1 MSKTKGDEQ
10 SVSTDSVVNP
20 VKTESCVTDVLD
32 GPAVKQFLVPENQ
45 VKQVVNE
52 AHITD
57 VDGST
62 TNVWKAEGQVQAV
75 TVDICRALVLGDN
88 VLNQFEA
95 ERCITDVL
103 DEPSTEPVSPL
114 ESPAKQVDGKRSMTN
129 FDESITNLS
138 KVEDSQPVTVDS
150 STTLV
155 PGDNVV
161 INVEAQTSVI
171 EVLNELVK
179 ELVSIPD
186 DRVKQVERERSMT
199 DVNASTTNELKA
211 EGDDQSA
218 TTNISTTLLPVDNVV
233 TQVEPKHYVMD
244 VLDEPVKNVHD
255 KIKKHNASIL
265 EKLQSNNAKTYPEGD
280 DQSVIVGVPTTLVRA
295 DYIVKVEGEDG
306 ATINV
311 VDKHV
316 ESSTVGACNGGC
328 PSPTSGPTCS
338 EWRITQ
344 DVTSS
349 EAEAISIR
357 ALSAGSPFECEEP
370 RPGYVDIDS
379 VKPPEQVSH
388 VPSSHVA
395 SVSRKEGLPQHP
407 SKVEGKEFDEL

>member
-1 MSKTKGDEQ
+1 M
-10 SVSTDSVVNP
+10 
-20 VKTESCVTDVLD
+20 
-32 GPAVKQFLVPENQ
+32 
-45 VKQVVNE
+45 
-52 AHITD
+52 D

-161 INVEAQTSVI
+161 IKVEAQISVT
-171 EVLNELVK
+171 EVLNEPVK
-179 ELVSIPD
+179 ELDSIPD
-186 DRVKQVERERSMT
+186 DRVKQVGRERSMT
-199 DVNASTTNELKA
+199 DFNASTTNESKA

-218 TTNISTTLLPVDNVV
+218 TTNISTTLLPVGNVI
-233 TQVEPKHYVMD
+233 TQVEPKHYVID

-255 KIKKHNASIL
+255 KVKKHNASIL
-265 EKLQSNNAKTYPEGD
+265 EKLQYNNVKTCPEGD

-295 DYIVKVEGEDG
+295 DNIVKVESEDS

-311 VDKHV
+311 IDKHV
-316 ESSTVGACNGGC
+316 ESSTVGVRNYGGF

-349 EAEAISIR
+349 GAEAISIR